1 MRGAELARLVAGFG
15 IEGDANAA
23 HNSPRQVLIASAP
36 VYERL
41 DLDPGAL
48 RENFLVDGEIER
60 FASGQVLRIGRTA
73 LVRLT
78 IPCEPCAK
86 LNRVRPGLARD
97 TAGHRGFLAR
107 VLTDGEVRV
116 GDDVVATERTLP
128 PIPLR
133 PRERV
138 YDLVARIPFG
148 RVLGFKALVKT
159 LGLTRTYV
167 RVIPRFLVSAPAGLP
182 VHRVVTTDGALI
194 TQHVHGQAGLL
205 REEGVRLSRAGRV
218 ATGFL
223 WDPTEYFGCEALA
236 VG

>member
-1 MRGAELARLVAGFG
+1 MCEADHVRLVAGLG
-15 IEGDANAA
+15 IEGDVNAA
-23 HNSPRQVLIASAP
+23 QNSPRQVLIASAP
-36 VYERL
+36 VYARL
-41 DLDPGAL
+41 GLEPCAL

-60 FASGQVLRIGRTA
+60 LASGQVLRIGKST

-86 LNRVRPGLARD
+86 LNRVRAGLARD
-97 TAGHRGFLAR
+97 VAGHRGFLAR

-116 GDDVVATERTLP
+116 GDECAATERALP

-138 YDLVARIPFG
+138 YDLVSRIPFG

-167 RVIPRFLVSAPAGLP
+167 RVIPRFLVSAPGGLP

-194 TQHVHGQAGLL
+194 PQHVHGQAGLL
-205 REEGVRLSRAGRV
+205 REEGVHLTHGGRV
-218 ATGFL
+218 GAGFL
-223 WDPTEYFGCEALA
+223 WDSTEYFGAEALA
-236 VG
+236 IG